1 MQWGMRGASDP
12 YREDAGVG
20 FSESD
25 VDCAVEGAQT
35 RQWAYSEEREGRAY
49 PVSVATSISVCA
61 LNSVE
66 P

>member
-1 MQWGMRGASDP
+1 MRGQNNP
-12 YREDAGVG
+12 HREDSRVG

-25 VDCAVEGAQT
+25 VDCTVEGAQT